1 MTTITKPTSWWR
13 GQLPTAV
20 LLVIILAL
28 AVWALFTGIGAASGI
43 APMNILKGVILV
55 VVGFLAGLLGGLIG
69 TGGCSVM
76 LPIIHF

>member
-1 MTTITKPTSWWR
+1 MTSETKTTSWWR
-13 GQLPTAV
+13 GQILTA
-20 LLVIILAL
+20 LLLFVIIVL
-28 AVWALFTGIGAASGI
+28 AVWALATGIGAAPEI
-43 APMNILKGVILV
+43 APITAVRGVVLV